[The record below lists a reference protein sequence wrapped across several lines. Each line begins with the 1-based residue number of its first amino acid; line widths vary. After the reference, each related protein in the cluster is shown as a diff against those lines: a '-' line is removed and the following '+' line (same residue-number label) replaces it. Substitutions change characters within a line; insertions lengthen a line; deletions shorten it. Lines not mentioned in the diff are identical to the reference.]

1 MDKWKKSLSDD
12 ITGDFE
18 QRVLAKAR
26 PLLRENAELHAKEKA
41 SQPRLKWFYLA
52 VPAGALALAVLVAG
66 PRLRQEAS
74 MPADVAAL
82 PAEAELEIALDFEM
96 YKDLQEIE
104 NLELLKELGDPAK
117 WPTRKKAP
125 KKS

>member
-12 ITGDFE
+12 VTGDFE

-26 PLLRENAELHAKEKA
+26 PLLKENAELFAREKA
-41 SQPRLKWFYLA
+41 SSKRFGWLYLA
-52 VPAGALALAVLVAG
+52 VPAGALALAVLVAA

-74 MPADVAAL
+74 VPADVAAL
-82 PAEAELEIALDFEM
+82 PSGAELEIAMDFEM

-104 NLELLKELGDPAK
+104 KLELLQELGDPSK